1 MRTLRDFRW
10 FEANAQVS
18 TSSLRAHSSL
28 VSFSVSLSSYK
39 IVRWVSFIMADGNE
53 ESEDGEV
60 SFKKPLELF
69 KQKKNSAHMYTNG

>member
-1 MRTLRDFRW
+1 MRKFFPFPYAHTYT
-10 FEANAQVS
+10 QIS
-18 TSSLRAHSSL
+18 TF
-28 VSFSVSLSSYK
+28 VSFSVSLSLYK